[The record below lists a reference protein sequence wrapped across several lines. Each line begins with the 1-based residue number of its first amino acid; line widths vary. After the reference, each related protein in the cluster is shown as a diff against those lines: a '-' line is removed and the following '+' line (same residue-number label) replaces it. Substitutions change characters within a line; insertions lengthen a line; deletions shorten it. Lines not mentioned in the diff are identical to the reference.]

1 MEMIHWSSLINGLE
15 IDALAGG
22 ASHLRIFANGVP
34 AKTSPLWEVNL

>member
-22 ASHLRIFANGVP
+22 ASHLRIDA
-34 AKTSPLWEVNL
+34 AID